1 MSQIHPTAI
10 VEDGVEIGRDCVIHP
25 YAILRRGTVLGDRV
39 TVHPFAVVGGDPQD
53 LRFDPATPSGVRVG
67 SGTTIRENVTLNR
80 STKAGACTTV
90 GENCFLMAGSHAAHD
105 CVIGNNVVLANAV
118 MLAGHVHVGDYCFLG
133 GSAGFHQFVRIGT
146 GAIVSGNARISRD
159 IAPFTMVAERDEVSG
174 LNLVGLKRRGVPRE
188 TIREL
193 KEAFRA
199 VYFTPGNIREVA
211 TQALGGTAFRTDE
224 ARHFLEFFTGGKR
237 GFARARRA
245 GAAPEV
251 AEET

>member
-10 VEDGVEIGRDCVIHP
+10 VDDGVEIGRDCTIHA

-53 LRFDPATPSGVRVG
+53 LRFDPATRSGVCVG

-80 STKAGACTTV
+80 STKAGACTVV

-118 MLAGHVHVGDYCFLG
+118 MLAGHVHVGDHCFLG

-146 GAIVSGNARISRD
+146 GAIVSGNARITRD
-159 IAPFTMVAERDEVSG
+159 IAPFTMVAERDAVSG

-188 TIREL
+188 AVREL
-193 KEAFRA
+193 KEAFRT

-211 TQALGGTAFRTDE
+211 TQALGGAAFRTDE
-224 ARHFLEFFTGGKR
+224 ARRFLEFFTGGKR

-245 GAAPEV
+245 GAAPEG
-251 AEET
+251 AEEA